1 MAINIPVFQARP
13 IDEPGIGDFLNPLM
27 QAVRQKQQSDASESR
42 FVRELQLKH
51 DQLAEQQNYHQKQ
64 IAGLLAAQQIK
75 ANAPP
80 ELSEAQKTRLADAN
94 KAKANLQASYKAYD
108 ILIKHVKDN
117 KVLTNSPIQ
126 SRLTGN
132 QFGGDLVEKMLG
144 GHSDYTVAQNQF
156 NAKVTSVAETLLNAG
171 ALPKNIVTVEA
182 AVQAIKGG
190 LQNFAGMDNDQAIQL
205 LKEARDSFLTPMR
218 QRVNRNIW
226 QATNPGAVYPEPP
239 VQQTTPGQGT
249 TQASDSGQGTL
260 AKLQNQRA
268 QQQRQ
273 IEMILAKVKKL
284 GG

>member
-108 ILIKHVKDN
+108 ILIQHVKDN
-117 KVLTNSPIQ
+117 EVLTNSPIQ
-126 SRLTGN
+126 SRLTNN
-132 QFGGDLVEKMLG
+132 QFGGDLVEKLLG

-226 QATNPGAVYPEPP
+226 QATNPGAVYPDQGTTQPPASGQGTAQPP
-239 VQQTTPGQGT
+239 VQQTPTGQGT
-249 TQASDSGQGTL
+249 TQPPA
-260 AKLQNQRA
+260 
-268 QQQRQ
+268 
-273 IEMILAKVKKL
+273 
-284 GG
+284 